1 MSKTHKKT
9 CFDNFKCPK
18 NVCVKDPRLW
28 AFFSLK
34 ISWDRARA
42 ERAILRVF
50 GGIRAAGVGPKN
62 ILKIERRTAKK
73 NLAKSAVKK
82 VVGLRAMMRG

>member
-1 MSKTHKKT
+1 MRQKTPN
-9 CFDNFKCPK
+9 CE
-18 NVCVKDPRLW
+18 R
-28 AFFSLK
+28 FFSLK

-50 GGIRAAGVGPKN
+50 GGIRAAGVGPKT

-73 NLAKSAVKK
+73 TDKICGEKN
-82 VVGLRAMMRG
+82 RGAARDDARIWTRTRITQSPPRV